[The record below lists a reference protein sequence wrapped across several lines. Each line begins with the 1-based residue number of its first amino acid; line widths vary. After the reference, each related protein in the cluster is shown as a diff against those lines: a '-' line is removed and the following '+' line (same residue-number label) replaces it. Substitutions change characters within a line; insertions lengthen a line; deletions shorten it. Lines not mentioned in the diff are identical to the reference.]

1 MGRFRAEA
9 MVNDGKYHPCLIGY
23 LKDRNDKIDICR
35 IFY

>member
-1 MGRFRAEA
+1 MERFRAEA
-9 MVNDGKYHPCLIGY
+9 MEKYHPCLIGY